1 MEPSG
6 WGSER
11 IRGSWGVPPERNLLL
26 RALPAPVR
34 DELHRYLRPIRVA
47 RQQLLYEA
55 GADLTSVY
63 FPETALVSLRSGI
76 EGPPIQVTAVGSD
89 GVVGA
94 AALSG
99 RRRLP
104 LNAVVVLPGEA
115 KEIDSRT
122 FDEVARAHPTLRDY
136 VLSYLF
142 TQADQIAQEAICNQ
156 VHQLAQRCAR
166 WILLASNATGAA
178 ELRVT
183 HAELAGLLGVGRPNL
198 TIAVGTLQRSGG
210 IYFTR
215 GFIEIVD
222 RAALESAGCECYGI
236 ILRQYQALWSSLA
249 PR

>member
-26 RALPAPVR
+26 RALPVPVR
-34 DELHRYLRPIRVA
+34 DELTRFLRPVRIA

-63 FPETALVSLRSGI
+63 FPETALVSLRSGV
-76 EGPPIQVTAVGSD
+76 EGPPIQVTTIGSD
-89 GVVGA
+89 GIVGA
-94 AALSG
+94 AAIAG

-122 FDEVARAHPTLRDY
+122 FDEIARAHPALRDF

-142 TQADQIAQEAICNQ
+142 THADQIAQEAICNQ
-156 VHQLAQRCAR
+156 VHPLAQRCAR
-166 WILLASNATGAA
+166 WLLLASNATGGT

-198 TIAVGTLQRSGG
+198 TTAVGTLQKAGG

-222 RAALESAGCECYGI
+222 RAALEGAGCECYKI
-236 ILRQYQALWSSLA
+236 ILRQYQTLWSSLA
-249 PR
+249 AR